1 MADVRKLLAVA
12 LQATDLSD
20 NPNEETNLDRIL
32 ALAHADQLGGL
43 LWRLRLANDA
53 KSFRP
58 AVAVLVKRMRRK
70 AEPLP
75 MLEKIASCAIMEW
88 LDDLCRTCGGRGN
101 IVPKDSPVAT
111 HACTVCEGTGR
122 RRHTDFARG
131 RALGLGPDVAR
142 KWEARFAMAHSRIS
156 SADRAAWYSVAEQL
170 ERITGKA
177 GTKQK
182 VLELMTTYGIL
193 GSGPETPTRSAVEV
207 CGHPE
212 QNDNS
217 IRDHVAG
224 SAVGAQ
230 R

>member
-1 MADVRKLLAVA
+1 MADVRKLLATA
-12 LQATDLSD
+12 LQSTDLSD
-20 NPNEETNLDRIL
+20 NPNEETALDRIL
-32 ALAHADQLGGL
+32 AMAHADALGSL

-53 KSFRP
+53 RSFKP
-58 AVAVLVKRMRRK
+58 AVFLLMKRMRRK

-75 MLEKIASCAIMEW
+75 MLEKIASAAIMEW

-142 KWEARFAMAHSRIS
+142 KWEARFAMAHSRIAA
-156 SADRAAWYSVAEQL
+156 ADRKTWYEVAEQL
-170 ERITGKA
+170 ERITGRA
-177 GTKQK
+177 GTKEK
-182 VLELMTTYGIL
+182 VLELMNTHGIL
-193 GSGPETPTRSAVEV
+193 GSGAETHGTPVV

-212 QNDNS
+212 HNDNS
-217 IRDHVAG
+217 IRDNVAG

-230 R
+230 L

>member
-1 MADVRKLLAVA
+1 MADVRKLLATA
-12 LQATDLSD
+12 LQSTDLSD
-20 NPNEETNLDRIL
+20 NPNEETALDRIL
-32 ALAHADQLGGL
+32 AMAHADALGSL

-53 KSFRP
+53 RSFKP
-58 AVAVLVKRMRRK
+58 AVFLLMKRMRRK

-142 KWEARFAMAHSRIS
+142 KWEARFAMAHSRIAA
-156 SADRAAWYSVAEQL
+156 ADRKTWYEVAEQL
-170 ERITGKA
+170 ERITGRA
-177 GTKQK
+177 GTKEK
-182 VLELMTTYGIL
+182 VLELMNTHGIL
-193 GSGPETPTRSAVEV
+193 GSGAETHGTPVV

-212 QNDNS
+212 HNDNS
-217 IRDHVAG
+217 IRDNVAG

-230 R
+230 L